1 MKEIVS
7 IVMSKKY
14 IATIILVAL
23 LGIFI
28 SQDSYAKW
36 AGFSGSSSGGGGGGG
51 SVNCPN
57 SVNWK
62 YGNMDCQGGSWVY
75 YQYVNEGVNDE
86 TNTFSFA
93 PAAGLSNPDKIDGSC
108 YKAGGFWH
116 LGYDFRYDSSK
127 WPWTSGSDGAYYYG
141 TNGRNYSISNHSWAH
156 ISQSSSSNLTK
167 YNNGSLSINYWD
179 QNGTFSTTRRNN
191 NYNPLPAGVHKLD
204 HKIYPNPNNKKV
216 YYKAVKYGT
225 IDQVRVDF
233 MNTRNGDASWPV
245 WTTGEVPNSLFA
257 FCSDGGENKEATY
270 SGRIRTSGDSGNIA
284 KNSYSITFM
293 HDLRRTGGTKN
304 YYPDNNWSVSAS
316 TGGTKQGVF
325 NSKNDDWNK
334 VAEDVVTGT
343 ISPGQTIT
351 VKETLRYK
359 KKITKNNNSESATV
373 DKSITVT
380 RNQATASGKVDASVT
395 TGGTTATNPSQ
406 TIYTSNGNYTVK
418 FQHTLTRGRDGA
430 GGTVKFSYST
440 SVSGRSNRGAINAG
454 SARSGTS
461 SAIRE
466 GGSSVVVSYNNQT
479 INGTLYPDE
488 THTICQTLTYQ
499 SVVNVK
505 GNRNSTARR
514 CVTIRRT
521 KATCPINNSEYGV
534 LNGNNVTK
542 LTLYRRKASNISND
556 VTQSII
562 NQGEINIWA
571 MPTDMIRYR
580 YDTCLGGQ
588 LRSDYYNG
596 SRAPKSRYTFSG
608 NNTSASGN
616 NRYKYLFGNQLG
628 NGTRSSYILNLGGH
642 TSYSDSNYNKTYYS
656 PSVNNNALACTSTST
671 GSYYQIPGSAYN
683 CKSAIYVGR
692 NSDAGSVISQRLTY
706 PVAPNSSTR
715 TLVGNVKIPYNY
727 DLITT
732 PLDSNPSNTP
742 INAGTSINVGFK
754 IDVTSRCNV
763 QVQGN
768 CNSANKTYK
777 TDPKT
782 TQYRIYYWTVRGN
795 TTESELKRNIGTEI
809 KDKDNNVIGYYLPN
823 DPKRLGYGIAKEGTD
838 LFAESNDTAT
848 VSGANINIPANA
860 EIGTKICTAVAVWPA
875 DSHDLPGANVINDS
889 NQSVA
894 LKDASNLRQ
903 WRSSNPSC
911 YTIGKKPTIAI
922 KGAGVYAQN
931 GIETSTSK
939 RAINNSGQKIYGS
952 WSEYTAISAKSIIG
966 FSTGAGLWGG
976 KSLSGSGGLTCR
988 FSAMTLA
995 NENCSTGT
1003 VAEALGNVVLTDSTS
1018 SSPKN
1023 IAAQMK
1029 TRYTKNGTT
1038 GLVTGTNVLKVSEF
1052 INNSC
1057 TYDADS
1063 DTFKKQGASGDTY
1076 ECLANGAAYVY
1087 SAGTLTINPD
1097 FFSSSAYAATNSWR
1111 ISATDSNHTSTYVIH
1126 ARDIVI
1132 NSNIIYGSSAD
1143 RTAYGHDRTVFKIGD
1158 SLPQVILIAEN
1169 SIQIGASAYNI
1180 DAWLIA
1186 PNIDTCSHD
1195 YNGAKFSN
1203 TGTPRISANTC
1214 NRQLKI
1220 NGPVLT
1226 RNLALNRTHGSG
1238 GSSVIINKNNS
1249 GFSAQSHGNTSAEAM
1264 ASPAEIFNISPDVYI
1279 WAAGQSTRLSQAIT
1293 TYQREL
1299 PARY

>member
-1 MKEIVS
+1 MKKRLLSRIARSIIVFLLAILCVANAHAGGGTQGS
-7 IVMSKKY
+7 GGNVGGGCSTGIFGYSSSVYGYCSNSGFGWVYYEYLNDYKGELPYFMSTANAGGVTTIDAECTEYGGFWHFGFWAIKFGAAGSSGGYSVSYNGLANGGNPPHGRWAGTNENNGLQYASQYNVNGAVVFYKGSNRIAKSVKVASDSEVRGYYDEFLAVSGRPDIWDGSLSYFCYGEGMSKTTFNGWVSNAKFSDENSTNVSLSNYSTRRVIGNSANLLFTNKMQRNNDGKSSPATGFWTSY
-14 IATIILVAL
+14 IDNRN
-23 LGIFI
+23 G
-28 SQDSYAKW
+28 S
-36 AGFSGSSSGGGGGGG
+36 SGSSSFNQGQTKTVQNRPATVSILPGQSK
-51 SVNCPN
+51 SVTERLNY
-57 SVNWK
+57 SSEVN
-62 YGNMDCQGGSWVY
+62 GNNQATSWA
-75 YQYVNEGVNDE
+75 D
-86 TNTFSFA
+86 
-93 PAAGLSNPDKIDGSC
+93 
-108 YKAGGFWH
+108 
-116 LGYDFRYDSSK
+116 
-127 WPWTSGSDGAYYYG
+127 AYY
-141 TNGRNYSISNHSWAH
+141 TV
-156 ISQSSSSNLTK
+156 NL
-167 YNNGSLSINYWD
+167 Y
-179 QNGTFSTTRRNN
+179 
-191 NYNPLPAGVHKLD
+191 
-204 HKIYPNPNNKKV
+204 
-216 YYKAVKYGT
+216 
-225 IDQVRVDF
+225 
-233 MNTRNGDASWPV
+233 
-245 WTTGEVPNSLFA
+245 
-257 FCSDGGENKEATY
+257 
-270 SGRIRTSGDSGNIA
+270 
-284 KNSYSITFM
+284 
-293 HDLRRTGGTKN
+293 
-304 YYPDNNWSVSAS
+304 
-316 TGGTKQGVF
+316 
-325 NSKNDDWNK
+325 
-334 VAEDVVTGT
+334 
-343 ISPGQTIT
+343 
-351 VKETLRYK
+351 
-359 KKITKNNNSESATV
+359 
-373 DKSITVT
+373 
-380 RNQATASGKVDASVT
+380 RNQATASGKVDASVA
-395 TGGTTATNPSQ
+395 TGGTTATNPNQ
-406 TIYTSNGNYTVK
+406 TIYTSDGNYTVK

-430 GGTVKFSYST
+430 GGTVGFSYST
-440 SVSGRSNRGAINAG
+440 SVSGTSNRGSINAG
-454 SARSGTS
+454 SAKSGTS

-499 SVVNVK
+499 SVVNVN

-534 LNGNNVTK
+534 INGNNVTK
-542 LTLYRRKASNISND
+542 LTLYRRKASNISNN

-571 MPTDMIRYR
+571 MPTDMIRYQ

-596 SRAPKSRYTFSG
+596 SRAPKSKYTFSG

-683 CKSAIYVGR
+683 CRSATYVGR
-692 NSDAGSVISQRLTY
+692 NSDAGSVISQTLTY

-727 DLITT
+727 DLVTT
-732 PLDSNPSNTP
+732 PLDSNPGNTP

-768 CNSANKTYK
+768 CNSADKTYK

-782 TQYRIYYWTVRGN
+782 TQYRIYYWTVGGN
-795 TTESELKRNIGTEI
+795 TTENELKRNIGTEI

-823 DPKRLGYGIAKEGTD
+823 DPKRLGYSIAKEGTD

-875 DSHDLPGANVINDS
+875 DSHDLPGANVINDGD
-889 NQSVA
+889 QSVA

-911 YTIGKKPTIAI
+911 YTVGKKPTIAI

-931 GIETSTSK
+931 GIETATSK
-939 RAINNSGQKIYGS
+939 RTIDNSGQKIYGS

-976 KSLSGSGGLTCR
+976 KSLSGSGNLTCR

-1003 VAEALGNVVLTDSTS
+1003 AAEALGNVVLTDSTS

-1038 GLVTGTNVLKVSEF
+1038 GLATGTNVLKVNEF

-1063 DTFKKQGASGDTY
+1063 GIFKKQGASGDTY

-1097 FFSSSAYAATNSWR
+1097 SFSSSAYAATNSWR
-1111 ISATDSNHTSTYVIH
+1111 IPATDSNHTSTYVIH

-1169 SIQIGASAYNI
+1169 SIQIGAQAYNI

-1203 TGTPRISANTC
+1203 TGTTRISANTC

-1249 GFSAQSHGNTSAEAM
+1249 GFSAQPHGNASAKAM

-1299 PARY
+1299 PARF